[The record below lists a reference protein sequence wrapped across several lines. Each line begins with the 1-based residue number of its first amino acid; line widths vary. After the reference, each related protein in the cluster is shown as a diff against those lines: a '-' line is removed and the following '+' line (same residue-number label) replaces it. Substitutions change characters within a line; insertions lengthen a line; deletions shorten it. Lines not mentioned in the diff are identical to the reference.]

1 MGERGCRGGELV
13 RFGGLGG
20 VGNESGKRGLRSSS
34 ICKLQLERIFVRSS
48 KHVEDI
54 RRIA

>member
-1 MGERGCRGGELV
+1 MGEKGCRGGELI

-34 ICKLQLERIFVRSS
+34 ICQLRLGRHLCEEVG
-48 KHVEDI
+48 VN
-54 RRIA
+54 

>member
-1 MGERGCRGGELV
+1 MGEKGCRGGELV

-34 ICKLQLERIFVRSS
+34 IC
-48 KHVEDI
+48 
-54 RRIA
+54 

>member
-1 MGERGCRGGELV
+1 MGERGCRGDELV

-34 ICKLQLERIFVRSS
+34 NYQQLLERIDP
-48 KHVEDI
+48 KG
-54 RRIA
+54 